1 MSLAGVK
8 RYLAAYGLADKV
20 IELDASS
27 ATVKDAATALST
39 KEDRI
44 AKTLSFLLDETPII
58 VVVSGNA
65 KVDNHK
71 FKETFHKKAKMIPF
85 ADVERITSHPVG
97 GVCPFDLPDG
107 IAVFLDKSLA
117 KYETVFP
124 ACGSANSAIE
134 LTIAELEKAAHPA
147 AWVDV
152 TVMPEASE

>member
-8 RYLAAYGLADKV
+8 QYLAAYGMADRV
-20 IELDASS
+20 LELEASS
-27 ATVKDAATALST
+27 ATVHDAALALST
-39 KEDRI
+39 EEDRI

-58 VVVSGNA
+58 VVVSGHA

-97 GVCPFDLPDG
+97 GVCPFDLPAG
-107 IAVFLDKSLA
+107 IAVYLDRSLT

-134 LTIAELEKAAHPA
+134 MSIAELELTAHPT

-152 TVMPEASE
+152 TVTPAPTI